1 MQHAHRLKE
10 HALKATPQRIA
21 ILEEIEKAGH
31 IDVDH
36 LFEILRS
43 RFAHI
48 SLATVYK
55 NVNHLYE
62 KDILAVI
69 KAPKHKLKY
78 EIAKEPHIHLACD
91 VCGSVE
97 DIHRCLNQLIDS
109 AEQESGYLL
118 EHSTV
123 VLNGICPGCQTRTA

>member
-1 MQHAHRLKE
+1 MQHVQRLKE
-10 HALKATPQRIA
+10 HALKVTPQRIA
-21 ILEEIEKAGH
+21 ILKEIEKAGH
-31 IDVDH
+31 IEIDH

-43 RFAHI
+43 SFAHI

-69 KAPKHKLKY
+69 KVPKHKLKY
-78 EIAKEPHIHLACD
+78 EIAKTPHIHLACD
-91 VCGSVE
+91 KCGSVK
-97 DIHRCLNQLIDS
+97 DMHHCLNQLINS
-109 AEQESGYLL
+109 AEGESGYRL

-123 VLNGICPGCQTRTA
+123 VLNGICPECQTKTA